1 MFTKWKDR
9 YQRLYEEHLR
19 LWGIFQSKIRE
30 NNIAHAHLGRISEM
44 NNVRNMKML
53 AKQALKEMEKYYKA
67 V

>member
-9 YQRLYEEHLR
+9 YQRLHDEHLR
-19 LWGIFQSKIRE
+19 LWGMFQTKINE
-30 NNIAHAHLGRISEM
+30 NNIARAYLGRICEM

-53 AKQALKEMEKYYKA
+53 AKGALKEMGKYYKA